1 MNASLLFSSSWT
13 DRCSGAPVRSSLV
26 QECAKGQLLDG
37 WRYSKGDGSCL
48 RHAYKCGFASPE
60 ERYYVWRSREKCRK
74 SEFVSRKIEFENTF
88 FSKILFWDYGVG
100 GQKQWV
106 FS

>member
-1 MNASLLFSSSWT
+1 M
-13 DRCSGAPVRSSLV
+13 RSSLV

-60 ERYYVWRSREKCRK
+60 ERYYVWRSREKCTK
-74 SEFVSRKIEFENTF
+74 SEFISRKIEFKNSFSSIF
-88 FSKILFWDYGVG
+88 FGTTELVVKNNGFFIIFVI
-100 GQKQWV
+100 
-106 FS
+106 